1 MPEHSEISLNLTHR
15 IISQVLVKLIQ
26 SSAIAGLPV
35 CQVPLN
41 GAELLLCCLA
51 DLGGL
56 AGLRSL
62 VALSFQDLQSPQPAA
77 CNNINSQRLNGQR
90 I

>member
-1 MPEHSEISLNLTHR
+1 
-15 IISQVLVKLIQ
+15 VLVKLIQ
-26 SSAIAGLPV
+26 NLVIAGLPV

-51 DLGGL
+51 DGGL

-62 VALSFQDLQSPQPAA
+62 VALFPDLQSLQPATIVNDSAAREFEVELLKLA
-77 CNNINSQRLNGQR
+77 CCP
-90 I
+90 